1 LAQEKS
7 FWCPL
12 VKPGWQ
18 MAKTAVDILGS
29 KLSKGIVVTK
39 YEHSKGDLSGV
50 EIWEAGHPVPDDNS
64 FKATARAIE
73 LVKGPY
79 RRRHSSFPN

>member
-1 LAQEKS
+1 MSMKSDADFIMQEALKAVLPDQAVARALEKKQFGS
-7 FWCPL
+7 GKIVL
-12 VKPGWQ
+12 VSIGKAGWQ

-50 EIWEAGHPVPDDNS
+50 EIWEA
-64 FKATARAIE
+64 
-73 LVKGPY
+73 
-79 RRRHSSFPN
+79 